1 MTDKKFLKDFSAQIE
16 NTLLLEEADKNY
28 WRENMKN
35 LPENLLRYF
44 SQVLAEKDKLVDSYL
59 DKALTIDPEA
69 ANVLKNKVTKMRKD
83 ILAMEEGEV
92 DNKGKLEEIM
102 DEELKKA

>member
-1 MTDKKFLKDFSAQIE
+1 MTDKKFLKGFSAQIE

-44 SQVLAEKDKLVDSYL
+44 SQVLAEKDQLVDSYL

-69 ANVLKNKVTKMRKD
+69 ANVLKAKVTKMRKD

-92 DNKGKLEEIM
+92 DNKGQLEEMM

>member
-1 MTDKKFLKDFSAQIE
+1 MTDKKFLKGFSAQIE

-44 SQVLAEKDKLVDSYL
+44 SQVLAEKDQLVDSYL

-69 ANVLKNKVTKMRKD
+69 ANVLKAKVTKMRKD

-92 DNKGKLEEIM
+92 DNKGQLEEM
-102 DEELKKA
+102 MEEELKKA

>member
-92 DNKGKLEEIM
+92 DNKGQLEEIM

>member
-1 MTDKKFLKDFSAQIE
+1 MTDKKFLKDFSTQIE
-16 NTLLLEEADKNY
+16 NTLLLDEVDKNY
-28 WRENMKN
+28 WRENMQN

-44 SQVLAEKDKLVDSYL
+44 SAVLADKDKLVDSYL

-69 ANVLKNKVTKMRKD
+69 ANMLKNKVTKMRKD
-83 ILAMEEGEV
+83 ILSMEENEV
-92 DNKGKLEEIM
+92 DNKGQLEEMM